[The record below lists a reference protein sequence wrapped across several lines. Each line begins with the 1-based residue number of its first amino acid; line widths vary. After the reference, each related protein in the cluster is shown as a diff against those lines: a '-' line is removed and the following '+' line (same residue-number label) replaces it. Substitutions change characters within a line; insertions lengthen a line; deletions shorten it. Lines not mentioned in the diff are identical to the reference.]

1 MRLLVDLE
9 ARHAA
14 RGLAIDEALLETV
27 RRGEEG
33 ATRVWVSET
42 AVIIGRSQSAAS
54 ECAELVRRL
63 AIPVLRRVSGGGAVV
78 HYPGN
83 LNVSVATLAEE
94 AGQAETAFA
103 RFVAGLAAGLEE
115 LGVAARAEGRLVSV
129 CGNKVSGAA
138 QARRGAGVLVHGT
151 VLVSPAPLA
160 LEALLLAMQPGYAP
174 RGTASQP
181 RRTLTIRE
189 ALGRSVDPAEVANG
203 VTRGLASAFG
213 CGWSAGEL
221 TREELRRADDLEAA
235 RYRRRE
241 WNESR

>member
-1 MRLLVDLE
+1 M
-9 ARHAA
+9 
-14 RGLAIDEALLETV
+14 
-27 RRGEEG
+27 
-33 ATRVWVSET
+33 

-83 LNVSVATLAEE
+83 LNISVAAPADVVGPAES
-94 AGQAETAFA
+94 AFA
-103 RFVAGLAAGLEE
+103 RFVAGLAVGLEG
-115 LGVAARAEGRLVSV
+115 LGAAARAEGRLVSV
-129 CGNKVSGAA
+129 CGDKVSGAA

-151 VLVSPAPLA
+151 VLVAPPPLA
-160 LEALLLAMQPGYAP
+160 LGALLLAMQPGYAP

-181 RRTLTIRE
+181 RRTVTIRE
-189 ALGRSVDPAEVANG
+189 TLGRSVGLAEVAIA

-213 CGWSAGEL
+213 CGWTPGEL
-221 TREELRRADDLEAA
+221 TREELRRADDLEAT